1 MGAIFGT
8 ALSLMLTVGGAA
20 VAASGGPGAAQ
31 HYLAGHVLLGVGI
44 GLLIAIALRTGV
56 RTLMARP
63 NSHTRPTSSVRG
75 AAVPPPVI
83 DAATVTVLP
92 VRSASTVPLRGRHAA

>member
-20 VAASGGPGAAQ
+20 VAAEGGPGAAQ

-44 GLLIAIALRTGV
+44 GLLIATILRTALRI
-56 RTLMARP
+56 LLARRASP
-63 NSHTRPTSSVRG
+63 AHQTTALIPETD
-75 AAVPPPVI
+75 P
-83 DAATVTVLP
+83 ATVTVLP
-92 VRSASTVPLRGRHAA
+92 IRSSAPMPMRGRHAA

>member
-20 VAASGGPGAAQ
+20 VAAVGGPGAAQ

-44 GLLIAIALRTGV
+44 GLLITTMLRAGSRILLARAASRADKIVAL
-56 RTLMARP
+56 
-63 NSHTRPTSSVRG
+63 
-75 AAVPPPVI
+75 PPEADP
-83 DAATVTVLP
+83 ATVTVLP
-92 VRSASTVPLRGRHAA
+92 IRSTAPMPMRGRHAA

>member
-20 VAASGGPGAAQ
+20 VAALGGPGASRN
-31 HYLAGHVLLGVGI
+31 YLVGHVLLGVGI
-44 GLLIAIALRTGV
+44 GLMLSMALRAGARFIIM
-56 RTLMARP
+56 RTVAQAPGAPMLPPA
-63 NSHTRPTSSVRG
+63 VDA
-75 AAVPPPVI
+75 AAVS
-83 DAATVTVLP
+83 VLP

>member
-8 ALSLMLTVGGAA
+8 ALSLMLTAGGAA
-20 VAASGGPGAAQ
+20 VAAAGGPGTAQ

-44 GLLIAIALRTGV
+44 GLLIATALRTGG
-56 RTLMARP
+56 RILMARAVSP
-63 NSHTRPTSSVRG
+63 AQK
-75 AAVPPPVI
+75 AAVPAPVVE
-83 DAATVTVLP
+83 ATPVTVLP

>member
-20 VAASGGPGAAQ
+20 VAAEGGPGAAQ

-44 GLLIAIALRTGV
+44 GLLIATILRTAV
-56 RTLMARP
+56 RILLARRTAP
-63 NSHTRPTSSVRG
+63 ADKTTAAAAG
-75 AAVPPPVI
+75 AEP
-83 DAATVTVLP
+83 ATVTVLP
-92 VRSASTVPLRGRHAA
+92 VRSTAPMPMRGRHAA

>member
-20 VAASGGPGAAQ
+20 VAADRGVGGAQ

-44 GLLIAIALRTGV
+44 GLLIATVLRTGL
-56 RTLMARP
+56 RRFLAR
-63 NSHTRPTSSVRG
+63 
-75 AAVPPPVI
+75 AAAREGKAFTQGSI
-83 DAATVTVLP
+83 AEHASVTVLP
-92 VRSASTVPLRGRHAA
+92 LRPESVVPLRGRHAA